1 MRNFMGLSVMHMAA
15 QGDKPNMLIYF
26 KDEFGFSINDR
37 DFPGNTPLHWAC
49 HMAAENSINFLLSWM
64 SDINILDRKGQT
76 PLHLGIYHL
85 KPKIIKKLIRKGAD
99 INLKDFSGRSVL
111 DILNDQKMRVANFEK
126 VLKVIQCAN
135 IQRYFQTI
143 TCNQKQFHVWDSFQR
158 KKFNQHGYPCGYNQR
173 EQLDVVHHA
182 MHHDTFRLHFSALES
197 VFCRF

>member
-1 MRNFMGLSVMHMAA
+1 LSSGDIALAPTANANTIAA
-15 QGDKPNMLIYF
+15 N
-26 KDEFGFSINDR
+26 N
-37 DFPGNTPLHWAC
+37 
-49 HMAAENSINFLLSWM
+49 
-64 SDINILDRKGQT
+64 
-76 PLHLGIYHL
+76 
-85 KPKIIKKLIRKGAD
+85 
-99 INLKDFSGRSVL
+99 
-111 DILNDQKMRVANFEK
+111 ANFFMIIK

-197 VFCRF
+197 AFCRF